1 MAGERLGTVYVEVK
15 LDSTKMER
23 QQVKLLSDIKKIG
36 VEGEAGLT
44 KSFSNL
50 GVKTDQIYQL
60 MANKA
65 VKSYERITASAN
77 VSAAEQFRAQAAMI
91 AKVNA
96 LNMQMTKNPLYETL
110 GIRSVAAINA
120 QKTAIIKSFDT
131 ITQRVKRGSND
142 WIRIEK
148 AKNVKLNELNQ
159 EMAGQHKASYA
170 GMARAML
177 RLYAAY
183 YVLQAVIRAT
193 IGVLSSGIKAIDELK
208 ISTIAVAAQITTMQ
222 GPKNVVENY
231 KKAIEYAHG
240 LNIELM
246 KIDAISFANYQQI
259 QLMNRAM
266 NLQGVLLDTNNRK
279 QVESFTALTNAVAM
293 FTQGQDKQKQASQEI
308 RALMS
313 GEIRAGNMLARV
325 MDEQI
330 KRQGEYK
337 GGLKEVLKLG
347 KQHGDT
353 LERMQPYLIGIVA
366 AAGDIQMTW
375 ESVASSFETAWGI
388 VERALF
394 KDIYKKVT
402 ADGRAF
408 TTWMMENADQIADK
422 IKEVYETIKRA
433 VQAVIAM
440 LVMVQLAAWKASY
453 SSGAAAAWW
462 AAKWEAAAV
471 RSVLAINKVWL
482 ALTGLG
488 TFIVGWEIGKY
499 LSDKFDFVRK
509 AGVAMVA
516 GIMAAWDF
524 MILEMK
530 ISFEYVKLGW
540 ATIKSPFNIE
550 ELRRDSE
557 IAINI
562 LKFQYEVEKQL
573 REDRIFELFG
583 SSGKPPAPPEIPPIK
598 VPDIKGSGETIAEI
612 KAALTKKIDLI
623 KEEYDTKIS
632 EANRWLKQ
640 QQHNGINELFLT
652 KEMYKKKTD
661 LLFESYTKQES
672 LINKSG
678 IEEEDKTKRLAKLHL
693 KYTKDKNNN
702 DDWYQDSL
710 LSYSDKHLST
720 MANLYKTIDQYSDNS
735 INAQIEQLKRKY
747 REDGRYTDDTLALAK
762 ALKVEE
768 NKLYEDADKYWAD
781 YYSKIDGYADL
792 SYQKKLDW
800 IEKIRQKEIAAAN
813 AGIKTEIQKTTQIGA
828 ANTKANEA
836 IITAIGEKFD
846 QDNKYTNQV
855 ITNAGSMLDAAMTMY
870 DKDSSEYKRLS
881 EWKKAVQIAELAMTA
896 AKNIQLIAGYLAVS
910 TAASGTAVANAGA
923 AVTGAAIGVG
933 PTGFATAAAM
943 IALMASVFAMYGIAN
958 GGGGVSVSAPILPPS
973 TVLGANAETGNESIQ
988 NSFDLLQDTYDMEYR
1003 ELSGIHSEMKNLN
1016 TNISG
1021 LVASI
1026 FRTGGIDSSYI
1037 STGTTLGGMQNLFDD
1052 YTDIKYLGFGDIVN
1066 TLTLGISGW
1075 IDNAI
1080 SNFVGSIFG
1089 GGTSTSIT
1097 GSGISTGAAS
1107 IRSLAGG
1114 GGIGSQQYTDVH
1126 VHEEGGW
1133 FSSDSDS
1140 YYTAYQA
1147 LNSNVSNLLDKVFQ
1161 NMSNTL
1167 IELTLGLGTDMD
1179 KTLNYVFSGAK
1190 ISLQGMDSET
1200 INKTLTEY
1208 FAALGDNAVEALF
1221 GNLLGTYQQVGEGL
1235 METATRILI
1244 DKAVVLDTL
1253 SMTGQAFSGT
1263 IPQIIAFSEAIINM
1277 AGDLETLRENAETYY
1292 DKFFTDEEKQ
1302 LRLQN
1307 QLTGALSDINMNLP
1321 IVRDGYR
1328 DLVEGLNLTTT
1339 AGQEAYVSLLAWAD
1353 SADEYYSTLEDAE
1366 EAAASATANLI
1377 SELESLS
1384 KTIDEWLASLR
1395 ISDLS
1400 PVLSE
1405 ASYQAEYTKMI
1416 TAAKATGATP
1426 EDVTDF
1432 LNYATQFLT
1441 YEKSYGTASSYQAIY
1456 DAVVAD
1462 VMALQAQT
1470 MTTLASYDTG
1480 TNYVPKTGPYTLHE
1494 GEIVIPRNV
1503 SDVARSSSN
1512 TDALGKAIAKYIL
1525 QSDGGSNG
1533 ETTINIPVNIDGREI
1548 GNVVAK
1554 QAKTNPDLQ
1563 ESIRRLN

>member
-562 LKFQYEVEKQL
+562 LKFNYKIDKQL
-573 REDRIFELFG
+573 REDRMFELFG
-583 SSGKPPAPPEIPPIK
+583 ATSGKPPAPPKIPSIKTPIISNIIEENEETIKQRNLLYKAEMELYEKTMTENEKYLENMKKSKEAFSDKYRKLILGDFEYEKEKIRKLGDDHVDAGANRIEVEKWVNSEIKKLIDKNGEAGIAQKEANEARKMVTFYNDLNNMESEYRNAKLNWIEKEAALKKSKGAEEVAVAKWVAEQKIK
-598 VPDIKGSGETIAEI
+598 LDREQMDSIATKWDYDKKYINETIA
-612 KAALTKKIDLI
+612 
-623 KEEYDTKIS
+623 
-632 EANRWLKQ
+632 NMGQ
-640 QQHNGINELFLT
+640 
-652 KEMYKKKTD
+652 
-661 LLFESYTKQES
+661 
-672 LINKSG
+672 
-678 IEEEDKTKRLAKLHL
+678 
-693 KYTKDKNNN
+693 
-702 DDWYQDSL
+702 
-710 LSYSDKHLST
+710 
-720 MANLYKTIDQYSDNS
+720 
-735 INAQIEQLKRKY
+735 
-747 REDGRYTDDTLALAK
+747 
-762 ALKVEE
+762 
-768 NKLYEDADKYWAD
+768 
-781 YYSKIDGYADL
+781 
-792 SYQKKLDW
+792 
-800 IEKIRQKEIAAAN
+800 
-813 AGIKTEIQKTTQIGA
+813 
-828 ANTKANEA
+828 
-836 IITAIGEKFD
+836 
-846 QDNKYTNQV
+846 
-855 ITNAGSMLDAAMTMY
+855 MLDAAMTMY

-973 TVLGANAETGNESIQ
+973 TVLGANAETGSESIQ